1 MSGLFLS
8 IGECMVEMAATANGL
23 FRQGFAGDT
32 FNTAWYARRALG
44 PDWTV
49 GYVSAVGDDGVS
61 TRMLEFMTGE
71 GIDISRVTRVSG
83 RAPGLYLIE
92 LRDGERSFVYWRD
105 KSAARTLADDEA
117 RLAAAVTG
125 ASAIYFS
132 GIALAI
138 LAPEARTR
146 LHGVLGHAKARGA
159 MVVFDSNIRPR
170 LWPDEATLRAAIRA
184 AARVTTLALPTVPD
198 ETSLFREEGA
208 QDVAA
213 RYRADGADEV
223 VVRAGSGPALIL
235 WPGGEVQVPPARA
248 LQAVDTT
255 GAGDSFNGAYIA
267 ARLQGDGPEDAARK
281 AHATA
286 GRVISAYGALVGDA
300 PTTAGG

>member
-8 IGECMVEMAATANGL
+8 IGECMVEMAATASGL

-61 TRMLEFMTGE
+61 ARMLEFMGSE
-71 GIDISRVTRVSG
+71 GIDTSRVVRVSG

-92 LRDGERSFVYWRD
+92 LREGERSFVYWRD
-105 KSAARTLADDEA
+105 MSAARTLADDEA
-117 RLAAAVTG
+117 RLAAAVAG

-132 GIALAI
+132 GITLAI
-138 LAPEARTR
+138 LAPDARAR
-146 LHGVLGHAKARGA
+146 LLAVLAHAKARGA

-170 LWPDEATLRAAIRA
+170 LWPDEATMRAAIRA
-184 AARVTTLALPTVPD
+184 AGRVTTLALPTVPD
-198 ETSLFREEGA
+198 ETLLFREEGA
-208 QDVAA
+208 RGVAA
-213 RYRADGADEV
+213 RYLADGADEV

-235 WPGGEVQVPPARA
+235 WAGGEVQVPPIKT
-248 LQAVDTT
+248 LQPVDTT
-255 GAGDSFNGAYIA
+255 GAGDSFNGTYIA
-267 ARLQGDGPEDAARK
+267 ARLQGDAPQDAALK

-286 GRVISAYGALVGDA
+286 ARVISAYGALVGDVQ
-300 PTTAGG
+300 TTAAR